1 MLSAYSEKVLLESMP
16 QFTGYIES
24 LELRGKFVRTKSEHA
39 WYRAV
44 SFYAATSNVTS
55 SMRALQMSMP
65 IAPKVLDP
73 YLTSRSFGGFP
84 LRATLR
90 LNFGNA
96 IPIFV
101 QVFKTHLGV

>member
-44 SFYAATSNVTS
+44 SFYAATSNVTLFD
-55 SMRALQMSMP
+55 A
-65 IAPKVLDP
+65 
-73 YLTSRSFGGFP
+73 
-84 LRATLR
+84 
-90 LNFGNA
+90 
-96 IPIFV
+96 
-101 QVFKTHLGV
+101 GVTNEHAHSA